1 VWAWELIGLELMMA
15 CTWIAEVREGGRC
28 RAETSWDSP
37 RGSGGGS
44 SDGEVRVVI
53 VCGLEGLVIYLYWK
67 LLNALEFIKGR
78 ARKIIG
84 KD

>member
-1 VWAWELIGLELMMA
+1 MA
-15 CTWIAEVREGGRC
+15 CAWIAEVQEGGRC

-53 VCGLEGLVIYLYWK
+53 VVIVGGFEGLVIYLYWK

-78 ARKIIG
+78 ARKPIG